1 MLYLLKYG
9 MVINYQH
16 PAKKEPISDTLYI
29 RMMTK
34 SQARPLVEDFID
46 KCFMDRKYICYVVHG
61 KSGHILRE
69 MVHEILNDHPLVESF
84 RSGQNYEGE
93 MGATAIYLAHR

>member
-1 MLYLLKYG
+1 MSIYF
-9 MVINYQH
+9 QH
-16 PAKKEPISDTLYI
+16 AAKKEPISDTLHI

-34 SQARPLVEDFID
+34 DEARPLVEAFID
-46 KCFMDRKYICYVVHG
+46 KCFMARKNICYIVHG

-69 MVHEILNDHPLVESF
+69 MVHELLHNHPLVESF

-93 MGATAIYLAHR
+93 MGTTAVYLTYR